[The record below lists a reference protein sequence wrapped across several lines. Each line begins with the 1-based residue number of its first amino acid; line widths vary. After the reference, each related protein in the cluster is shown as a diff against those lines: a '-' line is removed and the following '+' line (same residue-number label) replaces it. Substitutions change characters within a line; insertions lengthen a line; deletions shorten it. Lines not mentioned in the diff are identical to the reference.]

1 VAQVKIYALRTVL
14 ENHRNTVSDAIHQAV
29 IEALEYPMDKRFHRF
44 FPLEPE
50 NFIFPSDRSDHYLI
64 LEITMFEGRSVD
76 AKKKLIRTLFE
87 RLEPLGFSGQ
97 DVEIV
102 ILESPK
108 HNWGI
113 RGVPADELALS
124 YRVEV

>member
-1 VAQVKIYALRTVL
+1 MAQVKIYALRTVL
-14 ENHRNTVSDAIHQAV
+14 EHYRNTVSGAIHEAV
-29 IEALEYPMDKRFHRF
+29 VEALQYPMDKRFHRF

-50 NFIFPSDRSDHYLI
+50 DFVFPSDRSDHYLI
-64 LEITMFEGRSVD
+64 LEITMFEGRSVET
-76 AKKKLIRTLFE
+76 KKKLVRTLFE

>member
-1 VAQVKIYALRTVL
+1 MAQVKIYAFRTVL
-14 ENHRNTVSDAIHQAV
+14 ENHRETVSDAIHAAIV
-29 IEALEYPMDKRFHRF
+29 EALQYPIEKRFHRF

-50 NFIFPSDRSDHYLI
+50 DFVFPSDRSDHYLV

-102 ILESPK
+102 ILESPR

-113 RGVPADELALS
+113 RGVPGDELGLS

>member
-1 VAQVKIYALRTVL
+1 MAQIKLYALRTVL
-14 ENHRNTVSDAIHQAV
+14 EQHRNTVSDAVHQAV
-29 IEALEYPMDKRFHRF
+29 VEALEYPMDKRFHRF

-50 NFIFPSDRSDHYLI
+50 DFIFPSDRTDHYLI

-76 AKKKLIRTLFE
+76 AKKKLVRTLFE

>member
-1 VAQVKIYALRTVL
+1 MAQVKIYALRTVL
-14 ENHRNTVSDAIHQAV
+14 DYDRNTVSDAIHEAV
-29 IEALEYPMDKRFHRF
+29 VEALEYPVDKRFHRF

-50 NFIFPSDRSDHYLI
+50 DFVFPSDRSDHHLI
-64 LEITMFEGRSVD
+64 LEIAMFEGRSVD
-76 AKKKLIRTLFE
+76 AKKKLVRTLFE
-87 RLEPLGFSGQ
+87 RLKPLGFSGQ
-97 DVEIV
+97 DVEVV

-113 RGVPADELALS
+113 RGVPGDELTLS

>member
-1 VAQVKIYALRTVL
+1 
-14 ENHRNTVSDAIHQAV
+14 
-29 IEALEYPMDKRFHRF
+29 
-44 FPLEPE
+44 
-50 NFIFPSDRSDHYLI
+50 
-64 LEITMFEGRSVD
+64 MFEGRSVD
-76 AKKKLIRTLFE
+76 AKKKLVRTLFE

-113 RGVPADELALS
+113 RGVPGDELALS

>member
-1 VAQVKIYALRTVL
+1 MAQVKIYGLRTIL
-14 ENHRNTVSDAIHQAV
+14 EHHRNTVSDAIHGAV
-29 IEALEYPMDKRFHRF
+29 IEALEYPKDKRFHRF

-50 NFIFPSDRSDHYLI
+50 DFVFPSDRSDHYLI
-64 LEITMFEGRSVD
+64 LEITMFEGRSMD

-87 RLEPLGFSGQ
+87 RLEPLGFSSQ
-97 DVEIV
+97 NVEIV
-102 ILESPK
+102 ILESPR

-113 RGVPADELALS
+113 RGAPGDELTLS

>member
-1 VAQVKIYALRTVL
+1 MAQVKIYALRTVL
-14 ENHRNTVSDAIHQAV
+14 EHHRNTVSDAVHQAV
-29 IEALEYPMDKRFHRF
+29 VEALQYPMDKRFHRF

-50 NFIFPSDRSDHYLI
+50 DFIFPPDRSDHYLI
-64 LEITMFEGRSVD
+64 LEITMFEGRSVE
-76 AKKKLIRTLFE
+76 AKKKLVRTLFE

-113 RGVPADELALS
+113 RGVPADELALN